1 MNKSD
6 FTNSA
11 PGTLV
16 QTPESIWAFV
26 PDPLP
31 PAADFSTR
39 IWQRLSTADLAVGQ
53 LSGVGRMLANPH
65 LVVGPFLRREAV
77 LSSRIEGTVTNL
89 KQLMMY
95 EAAPTIQAQPSD
107 ISEVANY
114 VNAMSYGLE
123 RLGDLP
129 FSLRLIR
136 ELHGRLLQGVRGQEN
151 RLGEFRTIQNY
162 IGGYSRGTV
171 DARYVPP
178 PVEQMNQAM
187 NDLEIFIH
195 QPTDLPFLIQL
206 AMIHYQFEAIHP
218 FADGNGRIGRLI
230 LSLLMCEKGYLT
242 QPMLYLSAY
251 FEKHRDEYI
260 DRLLRVSQVGDW
272 ENWIAFF
279 LDAVVEEATEA
290 TRRSQDLQDL
300 QRSFREHLQTPR
312 GSALTLQLIDFLF
325 EAPVIT
331 MGSVRGRLEVTARTA
346 QLQINRLI
354 DAGILAEATGQAR
367 NRAYITPAILEIF
380 QTDEIDA
387 DPL

>member
-1 MNKSD
+1 MNPSD
-6 FTNSA
+6 FTDSS

-31 PAADFSTR
+31 PPVDFSTR
-39 IWQRLSTADLAVGQ
+39 IWQRLSAADLAVGQ

-65 LVVGPFLRREAV
+65 LMVGPFLRREAV

-89 KQLMMY
+89 RQLLMY
-95 EAAPTIQAQPSD
+95 EAAPTIQPQPSD
-107 ISEVANY
+107 ISEVSNY
-114 VNAMSYGLE
+114 VSAMGYGLD
-123 RLGDLP
+123 RLDNLP

-136 ELHGRLLQGVRGQEN
+136 ELHGRLLHGVRGQEN
-151 RLGEFRTIQNY
+151 RIGEFRTIQNY
-162 IGGYSRGTV
+162 IGGYSRGTI

-187 NDLEIFIH
+187 NELEAFIH
-195 QPTDLPFLIQL
+195 EPTDLPFLIQL

-218 FADGNGRIGRLI
+218 FADGNGRIGRLM
-230 LSLLMCEKGYLT
+230 LSLLMCDKGYLP

-251 FEKHRDEYI
+251 FEKHRDEYM

-279 LDAVVEEATEA
+279 LDAVAEEATEA

-300 QRSFREHLQTPR
+300 QQSFRDNLQTR
-312 GSALTLQLIDFLF
+312 RSSALTLRLVDLLF

-331 MGSVRGRLEVTARTA
+331 MRAVRERLEVTARTA

-354 DAGILAEATGQAR
+354 DAGILVEATGQSR

-380 QTDEIDA
+380 QTDQIDGEV
-387 DPL
+387 